1 MSLFS
6 STEEQVEFRSFEWK
20 DLTVDTLYE
29 MLRLRSNVFVVEQ
42 DCVFLDLDNEDQ
54 VAIHIIGTYRN
65 RIVCCARVFGP
76 DESSGMSRIGRVVTI
91 SDMRS
96 KGVGKALMR
105 HAIDE
110 CMAKWPSAK
119 IKIGAQAHLDNF
131 YGEGTTDN
139 PGLGFVRA
147 SEEYLEDGIPHVDMV
162 LDKNLSS

>member
-1 MSLFS
+1 MEGSDCGHVVRDAQTS
-6 STEEQVEFRSFEWK
+6 EQC
-20 DLTVDTLYE
+20 
-29 MLRLRSNVFVVEQ
+29 FVVEQ

-119 IKIGAQAHLDNF
+119 IKNWC
-131 YGEGTTDN
+131 
-139 PGLGFVRA
+139 
-147 SEEYLEDGIPHVDMV
+147 
-162 LDKNLSS
+162 SSSPRQLLRRGHNG